1 MKKKPT
7 NEKCKYI
14 DRITNRERKLN
25 TRKGINKELKF
36 KQKHIYSLLLR
47 LLPLVLVL
55 PPINIKPNATEA
67 SMATLPSDL
76 IQNLVLQHYV
86 FTSWCIRYFL
96 LSQKLR
102 WIVVIALWFCCW
114 TNLILARRGQ
124 RDEGL
129 KERNVKKSTLTV
141 SDIHTSA
148 KKNIPLTCLFTGNID
163 FKM

>member
-1 MKKKPT
+1 M
-7 NEKCKYI
+7 
-14 DRITNRERKLN
+14 
-25 TRKGINKELKF
+25 F
-36 KQKHIYSLLLR
+36 KHKHIYSLLLR
-47 LLPLVLVL
+47 LVPLVLVL

-114 TNLILARRGQ
+114 TNLILARRG
-124 RDEGL
+124 RWDEGL

-141 SDIHTSA
+141 SDILTSA
-148 KKNIPLTCLFTGNID
+148 KKYSLTFPFYRQYRLENVCLIYVKLSNLLASSWVVHSG
-163 FKM
+163 